1 MNCGC
6 VMENTLFSIGFNFR
20 IGAILVDSQTIS
32 LSDHNQIT
40 VSRLRISAA
49 EQDTTIGDTMLVIAM
64 ALRNNAEAVS
74 NVDTLKALDTD
85 GIVLSNRELMGS
97 VCVDFGQQYG
107 SPPQ

>member
-6 VMENTLFSIGFNFR
+6 VVENALFSIGLNFR
-20 IGAILVDSQTIS
+20 IGAILVDCQTIS
-32 LSDHNQIT
+32 LSDHDQIT
-40 VSRLRISAA
+40 VSRLHISTA
-49 EQDTTIGDTMLVIAM
+49 EQNTTIGDTMFMIAM
-64 ALRNNAEAVS
+64 ALCNNAEAVS
-74 NVDTLKALDTD
+74 NVDALKSLNTD